1 MPDDLAARQ
10 PHVVR
15 EIGRQPECWARALA
29 LLPGLGDALPRT
41 GERVAVLGSGTSWFM
56 AAAYAALRESA
67 GLGETDAFA
76 ASEFRAARR
85 YDRTVVISRSGT
97 TTEVLRAMGEATSPV
112 TALTAVPGSP
122 VAQAAT
128 HPVVLDFADE
138 ESVVQTVFATTALTL
153 LRGSLGSPLDDVLG
167 QVSDVVGAG
176 ALPADVETAGQF
188 TFLGSGWAYG
198 VALEAGLK
206 MREAARLWTESYP
219 QLEYRH
225 GPIAIAQPGRAV
237 WVFGTPAD
245 GILRDVRATGA
256 AVVAD
261 DLDPVVDLVRV
272 QSLAVRRA
280 QGLGLDPDRPRALT
294 RSVVLDQAAT

>member
-1 MPDDLAARQ
+1 MSVRQ

-15 EIGRQPECWARALA
+15 EIRRRPECWATASGM
-29 LLPGLGDALPRT
+29 LPEVGDALPRP

-56 AAAYAALRESA
+56 AIAYAALREGA

-76 ASEFRAARR
+76 ASEFRATRR

-97 TTEVLRAMGEATSPV
+97 TTEILRAMADATSPV
-112 TALTAVPGSP
+112 TAITAVPGSP
-122 VAQAAT
+122 VAGAAT
-128 HPVVLDFADE
+128 HPVVLAFADE

-153 LRGSLGSPLDDVLG
+153 LRGSLGAPLDKVIA
-167 QVSDVVGAG
+167 QASDVVGA
-176 ALPADVETAGQF
+176 ASLPADVETAEQF

-206 MREAARLWTESYP
+206 MREAAGSWTESYP

-225 GPIAIAQPGRAV
+225 GPIAVAQPGRAV
-237 WVFGTPAD
+237 WVFGSPAE

-256 AVVAD
+256 AAVAGE
-261 DLDPVVDLVRV
+261 LDPLVDLIRV

-280 QGLGLDPDRPRALT
+280 QARGLDPDRPRALA
-294 RSVVLDQAAT
+294 RSVVLP

>member
-1 MPDDLAARQ
+1 MPAAPQ

-29 LLPGLGDALPRT
+29 LVPEVADALPRP

-56 AAAYAALRESA
+56 AIAYAALREAA
-67 GLGETDAFA
+67 GFGETDAFA

-97 TTEVLRAMGEATSPV
+97 TTEVLRAMADATSPV
-112 TALTAVPGSP
+112 TAITAVPDSP
-122 VAQAAT
+122 VAVAAA
-128 HPVVLDFADE
+128 HPIVLAFADE
-138 ESVVQTVFATTALTL
+138 ESVVQTVFATTALMM
-153 LRGSLGSPLDDVLG
+153 LRGSLGVPLDDVIA
-167 QVSDVVGAG
+167 QVSDVDRIEVA
-176 ALPADVETAGQF
+176 AENADQF

-206 MREAARLWTESYP
+206 MREAAGVWTESYP

-245 GILRDVRATGA
+245 GIVRDIRATGA
-256 AVVAD
+256 TVVAD

-280 QGLGLDPDRPRALT
+280 QAIGLDPDRPRALT
-294 RSVVLDQAAT
+294 RSVVLDRGGAT